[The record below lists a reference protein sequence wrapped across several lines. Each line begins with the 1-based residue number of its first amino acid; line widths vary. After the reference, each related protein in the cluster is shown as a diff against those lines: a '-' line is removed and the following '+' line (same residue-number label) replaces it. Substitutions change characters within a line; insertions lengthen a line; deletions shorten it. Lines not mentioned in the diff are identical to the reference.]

1 MDEWVDG
8 VLQNA
13 QSKQARALAWLRP
26 ASSAL
31 SVGRV
36 VSSGHH
42 QHHQHHHQHHCTWL
56 LCQRVITIIASASS
70 PASPSPPSSSRA
82 SFAQTLVASAVRLLL
97 IFFRYGPSWA
107 RGRGVQRGGV
117 LRTSRLDRAAPW
129 GLRSAKLS
137 AKLSPSVPRCPCAP
151 ITVLGH
157 APLPL
162 CPPLHPSVALW
173 ARDVTLVSFGHFG
186 HHGSEVHGARNL
198 LRG

>member
-13 QSKQARALAWLRP
+13 QSKQARALAWLRT

-97 IFFRYGPSWA
+97 IFFSVRTFLGSGAGGPAGWCLTHIQTRP
-107 RGRGVQRGGV
+107 RGSLG
-117 LRTSRLDRAAPW
+117 AAICETVCETVAICASMPLCPDHRP
-129 GLRSAKLS
+129 GACPSAPVPP
-137 AKLSPSVPRCPCAP
+137 SPSVRSPLGPRRYLSFFRPFW
-151 ITVLGH
+151 
-157 APLPL
+157 
-162 CPPLHPSVALW
+162 PSW
-173 ARDVTLVSFGHFG
+173 QRSARRQKST
-186 HHGSEVHGARNL
+186 
-198 LRG
+198 